1 MSSRV
6 ASGATPSTS
15 AHSGFD
21 GGWTGSCADAPPVE
35 NFWVICPIRN
45 QMTMKPIAPAR
56 IMTRT
61 SPLSMLVE
69 PHRRNR
75 KLVELEIGLDAGLQG
90 VIIADKLECIGHHA
104 AVEEALVQIYHQH
117 RTHDELECKRRE

>member
-21 GGWTGSCADAPPVE
+21 AAGGSGAGAPPVE
-35 NFWVICPIRN
+35 NFSVVGLIRN
-45 QMTMKPIAPAR
+45 QMTMKPIAPAST
-56 IMTRT
+56 ITRT

-69 PHRRNR
+69 PHLRDG
-75 KLVELEIGLDAGLQG
+75 KLVELEIGLDARLQG
-90 VIIADKLECIGHHA
+90 AIIADKLECIGHHA
-104 AVEEALVQIYHQH
+104 AIEQALVQIGHQH
-117 RTHDELECKRRE
+117 RAHDELECK